1 MAKRDEKKTLP
12 DQMRDA
18 AIDVRN
24 EVIVQ
29 SANLYLMARKALM
42 ASLGAVAMTL
52 DEANEFVDK
61 LVERGEL
68 AEADTQKL
76 LNELRTR
83 STTSEQTVG
92 EASKNI
98 VSKAG
103 MALEE
108 SVEVI
113 LNRLNVPSKS
123 EIEELSKKIGAL
135 NQKVS
140 ALIEQNK

>member
-68 AEADTQKL
+68 AEADTQRL

-98 VSKAG
+98 VNKAG

-113 LNRLNVPSKS
+113 LNRLNVPSKI

>member
-18 AIDVRN
+18 AIDMRN

-92 EASKNI
+92 EAGKNI
-98 VSKAG
+98 VNKAG

-113 LNRLNVPSKS
+113 LNRLNVPSKTD
-123 EIEELSKKIGAL
+123 IDELSKKIGAL

-140 ALIEQNK
+140 ALIDQKK